1 MSGGSNIRA
10 IGSDAAQKAPDQ
22 SSEDAGETPLSL
34 DEEWVDPEED
44 AVWDDEFVDSRRDW
58 SWIAPT
64 LAILAIAGW
73 TGFYG
78 WALQSELL
86 AGGTPAQWVGWIIN
100 WSVPVLLV
108 VSVWM
113 LSMRI
118 SKREAARFSDAATK
132 LSIEADALESR
143 LSVVNRELSLA
154 RDFLGTQTRELES
167 LGRVASERL
176 STHAGELQSLIQT
189 NGKQVD
195 AIASV
200 SDTALTN
207 MTKLRDDLPV
217 VSNSARD
224 VSNQIGNAGR
234 TAQDQLAKLVAGFE
248 RLNEFGKASEGMVKA
263 LSGKI
268 GSTLAT
274 FEAQVTKLEDYSA
287 ARFEALKE
295 KSEEFRTDLDGRE
308 VDALA
313 AMRRRADEVRTGIT
327 AIQEEIATSESEAMG
342 LFKARV
348 ESLQGEGS
356 NVSAS
361 LRNAETAAMTAM
373 VQSKDRLRQEV
384 AQVIQ
389 EIDQLDQKALEAAQS
404 RVAELRN
411 EAVKFDDQLAMRDVK
426 FSEEMARRQAKF
438 ETRESQASEVL
449 AQRLAGLDEALAE
462 RREAQM
468 RETERLVS
476 HGEDIANKVSEL
488 NALFE
493 QVTRHAEQAH
503 TTLDGGLEGLGAK
516 LTANR
521 ADLEQT
527 GESLSILTESSIRLL
542 EIIQSGAK
550 QSREDLPEAI
560 AGASKL
566 LEDVEARSAKLTETV
581 SLAGQKGS
589 ELSDYVIATQANVEK
604 VGEAVEQQ
612 QARVAAHSD
621 DQLAQ
626 AKALRKLLS
635 ELEEQN
641 ERMSRRTQ
649 GELKIAIDQLDQATK
664 EAFAAIEHG
673 SADNVSKVADEIGG
687 KAVAAVEK
695 SLRTHGAE
703 AIGKLEQAA
712 AHASG
717 VGREAAIQLRDQLAM
732 VNELTGNLEQ
742 RVSRARELAEEQ
754 VNNDFARRMAL
765 ISDSLNSNAI
775 DIEKSLSHE
784 VSDTAWAAYLKG
796 DRGIFTR
803 RAVRLI
809 DSGEAREIVDLY
821 QSDDAFREDVSRYI
835 HDFEGMLRSVL
846 STRDGNAMGVTLL
859 SSDMGKLY
867 VALAQAIER
876 LRN

>member
-10 IGSDAAQKAPDQ
+10 IGSDAAQQAPDQ
-22 SSEDAGETPLSL
+22 PPEDAGDAPVSMEDGP
-34 DEEWVDPEED
+34 VDPTED
-44 AVWDDEFVDSRRDW
+44 TIWDDELVGTTRDW
-58 SWIAPT
+58 SWLTPT
-64 LAILAIAGW
+64 MAILAIGGW

-78 WALQSELL
+78 FALQVEIL

-100 WSVPVLLV
+100 WSVPVLLIV
-108 VSVWM
+108 TLWM
-113 LSMRI
+113 LAMRV
-118 SKREAARFSDAATK
+118 SKREAARFSDAATQ
-132 LSIEADALESR
+132 LSNEADALESR

-154 RDFLGTQTRELES
+154 RDFLGTQTRELDS

-176 STHAGELQSLIQT
+176 SIHAKELQGLIQT

-195 AIASV
+195 AIANV
-200 SDTALTN
+200 SDTALNN

-217 VSNSARD
+217 VANSARD
-224 VSNQIGNAGR
+224 VSNQVGNAGR
-234 TAQDQLAKLVAGFE
+234 TAQDQLEKLIAGFG

-263 LSGKI
+263 LSGKV

-274 FEAQVTKLEDYSA
+274 FEAQVGKLEEYSA
-287 ARFEALKE
+287 ARFVALKE
-295 KSEEFRTDLDGRE
+295 KSEEFRADLDGRE

-313 AMRRRADEVRTGIT
+313 AMRRRADEVRDSIT
-327 AIQEEIATSESEAMG
+327 AIQDKFTMGEQEAMA

-356 NVSAS
+356 TVSAT
-361 LRNAETAAMTAM
+361 LRNAERAAMTALI
-373 VQSKDRLRQEV
+373 QSKDRLREEV
-384 AQVIQ
+384 TQAIT

-404 RVAELRN
+404 RVTELRDK
-411 EAVKFDDQLAMRDVK
+411 AVKFDDQLAMRNVK
-426 FSEEMARRQAKF
+426 FSDELTRRQAKF

-462 RREAQM
+462 RRETQI
-468 RETERLVS
+468 RETERLVA
-476 HGEDIANKVSEL
+476 HGEGVANKVRDL
-488 NALFE
+488 NTLFQ
-493 QVTRHAEQAH
+493 QVTNHAEQARA
-503 TTLDGGLEGLGAK
+503 TVDSGLGDLGEK
-516 LTANR
+516 LAANR
-521 ADLEQT
+521 IDLEET
-527 GESLSILTESSIRLL
+527 GTSLSDLTESSIRLL
-542 EIIQSGAK
+542 EIIQSAAH
-550 QSREDLPEAI
+550 QSREELPEAI
-560 AGASKL
+560 AGASKS
-566 LEDVEARSAKLTETV
+566 LEDAEGRAAMLTETV
-581 SLAGQKGS
+581 SMAGQKGN
-589 ELSDYVIATQANVEK
+589 ELSDYVISTQANVEK
-604 VGEAVEQQ
+604 IGQAVDQQ
-612 QARVAAHSD
+612 QARATAHSEEH
-621 DQLAQ
+621 LAQ
-626 AKALRKLLS
+626 VEGLRSLLS

-641 ERMSRRTQ
+641 ERMARRTQ
-649 GELKIAIDQLDQATK
+649 DELKTAIDQLDQATK
-664 EAFAAIEHG
+664 EAFATMEHS

-687 KAVAAVEK
+687 RAVDAVEK
-695 SLRTHGAE
+695 SLRTHSAE

-742 RVSRARELAEEQ
+742 RVSRARDLAEEQ

-784 VSDTAWAAYLKG
+784 VSDTAWKAYLKG

-835 HDFEGMLRSVL
+835 HDFEAMLRSVL